1 MAILDADKEG
11 FLRNETSLI
20 QTIGRAARNAE
31 GRVILYADKMT
42 KSINAAVSETE
53 RRRALQQKYNE
64 EHGITPTSISKDVS
78 EALAISQKAEEEIV
92 NLPKGELNMRIDLL
106 TQQMKQAAAELEFE
120 VAAKLRDMIEELKKQ
135 K

>member
-1 MAILDADKEG
+1 M
-11 FLRNETSLI
+11 
-20 QTIGRAARNAE
+20 
-31 GRVILYADKMT
+31 
-42 KSINAAVSETE
+42 
-53 RRRALQQKYNE
+53 
-64 EHGITPTSISKDVS
+64 S
-78 EALAISQKAEEEIV
+78 EALAISQKAEEELV